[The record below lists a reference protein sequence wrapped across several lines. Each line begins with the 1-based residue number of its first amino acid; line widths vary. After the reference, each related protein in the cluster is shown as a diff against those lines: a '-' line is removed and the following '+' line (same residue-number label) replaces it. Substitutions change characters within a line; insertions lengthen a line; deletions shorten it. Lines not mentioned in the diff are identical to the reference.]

1 VSPIILL
8 PHGAIFPLRSGESSP
23 APPRRT
29 AEVLGAERRKEV
41 MSAEKLKTYYS
52 AVEYLESFWKLECVT
67 GSFCLIYTTFNGSL
81 TIHPVR
87 LS

>member
-1 VSPIILL
+1 
-8 PHGAIFPLRSGESSP
+8 
-23 APPRRT
+23 
-29 AEVLGAERRKEV
+29 

-52 AVEYLESFWKLECVT
+52 AVEYLESFWKLEYVT